1 MGIKGLYKVIKS
13 EAPHHLVEY
22 HLSELSGK
30 SLAIDISIFLY
41 KYIRSATD
49 GGWRNLFILFLCKLK
64 KYRIKGVCIFDGPD
78 FPDEKMEEQKKR
90 REQTAKSVERLDK
103 CILTR
108 NMLQDVVLVGDTELT
123 STMKETCKKLI
134 HPKSGMTDL
143 TDYDRTGSIV
153 DSINEVII
161 RLERQTAPI
170 KRSETAEAAIIAE
183 LLGLPT
189 IMAKGEAEALCS
201 YLACLGYVDAVMTED
216 TDVLAYGTPMM
227 IAFKN
232 FKLGDEKVYGI
243 HLPSLREEMGLNEL
257 EFRDMCIML
266 QCDYNKRVK
275 GYPPRE
281 PTAAELR
288 GGKPRPRKPV
298 CLGEKAVVSMI
309 KTYGTIEN
317 FLHLIEDPAPLKYE
331 RCRELFSVPST
342 LPSKFVPAVLRDPD
356 YKRLEKYIK
365 TNKVHITIDYIRK
378 AHPKPELVYDSDT
391 SDDESDGR
399 SSDSSDDSS
408 DDESVSLSS
417 DDSDVELELSSDDE

>member
-22 HLSELSGK
+22 HLSELTGK

-64 KYRIKGVCIFDGPD
+64 KYRIKAVCIFDGPD
-78 FPDEKMEEQKKR
+78 FPDEKLEEQKKR
-90 REQTAKSVERLDK
+90 REQTAKSVVRLEK
-103 CILTR
+103 CVLARDMIHR
-108 NMLQDVVLVGDTELT
+108 DMFDGKRDVLDEKL
-123 STMKETCKKLI
+123 KESCKKLI
-134 HPKSGMTDL
+134 HPRAGMTDL
-143 TDYDRTGSIV
+143 TDYDREGSVV
-153 DSINEVII
+153 DALNEVIE

-170 KRSETAEAAIIAE
+170 KRSETAEASIIAE

-216 TDVLAYGTPMM
+216 TDVLAYGTPFM

-243 HLPSLREEMGLNEL
+243 HLPSLRDEMGLNEL

-275 GYPPRE
+275 GYPPRK
-281 PTAAELR
+281 PTAAEIR
-288 GGKPRPRKPV
+288 SGKSRPRKPV
-298 CLGEKAVVSMI
+298 CLGEKAVVAMI
-309 KTYGTIEN
+309 KEYGTIEN
-317 FLHLIEDPAPLKYE
+317 FLHLIEDPTPLKYE
-331 RCRELFSVPST
+331 RCRELFSIPST

-378 AHPKPELVYDSDT
+378 AHPKPTIIYDSDT
-391 SDDESDGR
+391 SDDDE
-399 SSDSSDDSS
+399 SS
-408 DDESVSLSS
+408 DDELSI
-417 DDSDVELELSSDDE
+417 ELSESE